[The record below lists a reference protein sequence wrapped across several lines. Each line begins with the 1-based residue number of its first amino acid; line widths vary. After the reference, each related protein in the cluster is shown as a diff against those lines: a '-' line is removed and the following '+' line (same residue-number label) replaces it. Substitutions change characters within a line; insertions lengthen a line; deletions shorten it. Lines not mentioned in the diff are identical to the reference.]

1 MRSTDGRGLLGW
13 MEAAVL
19 RWRAN
24 RAGAAETRRLSVV
37 ETLTL
42 GPKKQLLLVS
52 CEGESFL
59 VGVGA
64 EGVQTMARV
73 QASGAEEPL

>member
-1 MRSTDGRGLLGW
+1 

-19 RWRAN
+19 RWKAN
-24 RAGAAETRRLSVV
+24 RAGAVETRRLSVV

-42 GPKKQLLLVS
+42 GPKKQLLLVN
-52 CEGESFL
+52 CAGESFL

-64 EGVQTMARV
+64 EGVQTMVRV
-73 QASGAEEPL
+73 QSLGAGESL